1 MNGQLSS
8 LSAVSS
14 GMLQGSVSGPLLFY
28 CYINNI
34 TYSTSSSIKLYADVV
49 LMVYRLLLIAT
60 ADDCKML

>member
-14 GMLQGSVSGPLLFY
+14 GMLQGSVSGPFLFY

-34 TYSTSSSIKLYADVV
+34 TYSASSSILNFMQMMF
-49 LMVYRLLLIAT
+49 LWFI
-60 ADDCKML
+60 DCY